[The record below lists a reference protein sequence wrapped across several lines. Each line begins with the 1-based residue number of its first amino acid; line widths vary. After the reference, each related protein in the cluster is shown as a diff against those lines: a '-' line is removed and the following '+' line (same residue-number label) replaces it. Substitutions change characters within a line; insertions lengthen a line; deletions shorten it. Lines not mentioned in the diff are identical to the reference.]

1 MYADPIGANTARHKR
16 HPRDPRVL
24 HKYHGITTSHANQR
38 KSPKSWTAPT
48 PVRCASRCSHIIT
61 AISGA
66 TEKNSATIGE
76 GSASANVYS
85 TDESAQKSAVI
96 FAVRKRSVSR
106 VNERLASCDP
116 ASEPM
121 PPCRL
126 RKR

>member
-1 MYADPIGANTARHKR
+1 MDGAHAGSLRVALQPHNH
-16 HPRDPRVL
+16 RD
-24 HKYHGITTSHANQR
+24 QR
-38 KSPKSWTAPT
+38 RYREEQRDNW
-48 PVRCASRCSHIIT
+48 RR
-61 AISGA
+61 
-66 TEKNSATIGE
+66 
-76 GSASANVYS
+76 SASANVYS
-85 TDESAQKSAVI
+85 ADESAQKSAVI